1 MSMIVVSDEILID
14 SSNYKYFCIDPDGTL
29 TMWTKDEEEFIICEN
44 ANKFHL
50 EKIAYGLANKEGY
63 VVL

>member
-1 MSMIVVSDEILID
+1 MSMVVVSDEILID

-29 TMWTKDEEEFIICEN
+29 TMWTKDDEEFIIREN
-44 ANKFHL
+44 ANIFHL
-50 EKIAYGLANKEGY
+50 EKIAQGIVNNEGY

>member
-29 TMWTKDEEEFIICEN
+29 TMWTKDDEEFIIREN
-44 ANKFHL
+44 ANIFHL
-50 EKIAYGLANKEGY
+50 EKIAQGIVNNEGY